1 MAQDQVRTAWRVFT
15 TPVAILEADLTIHE
29 KMAYIVIARHANADG
44 KGAYPSY
51 KTIAQ
56 EGSMGR
62 TSAIEA
68 VKGLVEKGYLI
79 KETRFNQ
86 NGEPTSNLYTLLD
99 VPQPQEVVRHANHP
113 SPPREPQVVRHAD
126 YPSPPREPE
135 LIPLNNPFEQN
146 PLTTTE
152 QTHVVVEITKGL
164 EQIDAK
170 PSTNEVSKWITT
182 HGTEYVL
189 EKIEITREMASKTP
203 LRTLRAAIKG
213 DWKPNQGN
221 RTKNDSKGN
230 TERQRRVVP
239 PVQEGKYER
248 FYQVYGKTGQ
258 NKAQ

>member
-1 MAQDQVRTAWRVFT
+1 MSQDRVRTAWRVFT

-51 KTIAQ
+51 KTIAK

-113 SPPREPQVVRHAD
+113 SPPREPQVVRHANH
-126 YPSPPREPE
+126 PSPPREPE
-135 LIPLNNPFEQN
+135 LIPLNNPFEHNQ
-146 PLTTTE
+146 LTTTE
-152 QTHVVVEITKGL
+152 NVVDDGIKKGL
-164 EQIDAK
+164 EQIGAK
-170 PSTNEVSKWITT
+170 PSAKEVAKWIST
-182 HGTEYVL
+182 HGVEYVL
-189 EKIEITREMASKTP
+189 EKIEVTREMASTTP
-203 LRTLRAAIKG
+203 LRTLRAAIRDNWIVNVG
-213 DWKPNQGN
+213 AS
-221 RTKNDSKGN
+221 TKNDSKGN
-230 TERQRRVVP
+230 SERLERVVP
-239 PVQEGKYER
+239 AAQEGKYER
-248 FYQVYGKTGQ
+248 FYRVYGKAGQ